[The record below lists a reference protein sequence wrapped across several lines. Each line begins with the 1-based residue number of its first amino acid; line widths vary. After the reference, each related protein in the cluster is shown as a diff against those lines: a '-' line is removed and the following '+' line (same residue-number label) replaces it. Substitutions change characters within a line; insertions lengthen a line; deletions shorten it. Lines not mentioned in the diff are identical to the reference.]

1 MAART
6 NAERRTIVAV
16 LTGVLIDLN
25 LCLPKRF
32 FIPQI
37 HLCRHFFA
45 GLQ

>member
-1 MAART
+1 MTART

-16 LTGVLIDLN
+16 LIGLLIDLN
-25 LCLPKRF
+25 LCLPNGF

-37 HLCRHFFA
+37 YLYRHFFA